1 MASVKS
7 QLYATAFSLAAL
19 ASLSGCGSDRPE
31 SAAVAGAE
39 DTDGFARYADDAAV
53 SRDLLERAVAPY
65 FEDEAMDETRA
76 IVIMHGGRIVAER
89 YAPGITPETPLIGW
103 SMSKTLTATLVGML
117 VADGRLS
124 LDAPAPVAEWQNPG
138 DPRSKITLRHLLQM
152 TSGLDHSEVPT
163 DDNGKAVYE
172 VDTTRLLFL
181 PDGRDDVARYAET
194 RVLEAPPG
202 AHFEYSTPTSH
213 ILADIMA
220 RTLSE
225 SKNPETRKDA
235 MLQFARGRLF
245 EPLGLDSMTPEFD
258 RSGTMLGGS
267 MIHGTARDWAKLGDF
282 LRNNGSVKGAQLL
295 PTRWVRFMRTASERD
310 AAYGGHLWLNRLRR
324 AERDQVLFPGRAP
337 DDVFAM
343 LGHLGQFTV
352 VSPQHKL
359 VIVRMGK
366 TPAERADAIND
377 QLVDTIDIFPRRK

>member
-1 MASVKS
+1 MARVKS

-19 ASLSGCGSDRPE
+19 AMLSACGSDQVD
-31 SAAVAGAE
+31 SAPATSAE
-39 DTDGFARYADDAAV
+39 QADGFARYADDAAV

-65 FEDEAMDETRA
+65 FDDEAMEETRA
-76 IVIMHGGRIVAER
+76 VVIMHGGRVVAER
-89 YAPGITPETPLIGW
+89 YAPGITPETRLIGW

-124 LDAPAPVAEWQNPG
+124 LDAPASVAEWQNPG
-138 DPRSKITLRHLLQM
+138 DPRAKITLRHLLQM
-152 TSGLDHSEVPT
+152 ASGLDHSEGPT
-163 DDNGKAVYE
+163 DENGKAVYE
-172 VDTTRLLFL
+172 VDTARLLFL

-220 RTLSE
+220 RTLTD
-225 SKNPETRKDA
+225 SKNPEIRKNA

-282 LRNNGSVKGAQLL
+282 LRNNGSIKGAQLL
-295 PTRWVRFMRTASERD
+295 PTRWTRFMRAPSDQD
-310 AAYGGHLWLNRLRR
+310 AAYGGHVWLNRMRR
-324 AERDQVLFPGRAP
+324 AGRDQVLFPGRAP

-366 TPAERADAIND
+366 TPADEFDAIND
-377 QLVDTIDIFPRRK
+377 QLVNTIDLFPRKK